1 MAFALTGLHLFV
13 LVLVALMQLLQWT
26 RIARLD
32 ASISTITTQDHHHQV
47 TSNLVKSRG
56 TSREGAPVDDPLHTV
71 SAGGT
76 HPAEVRALLIKYYSE
91 GGQWQD
97 ARAPLHTFPTRD
109 RIGLITIHGKDDA
122 IVDIGM
128 RMLTPRELARSQ
140 GLPDS
145 YVLDPVVNGEP
156 LSKSAQVRMIGNS
169 VCPDVAA

>member
-1 MAFALTGLHLFV
+1 MYSSLSRSCNSYGGHE
-13 LVLVALMQLLQWT
+13 
-26 RIARLD
+26 
-32 ASISTITTQDHHHQV
+32 
-47 TSNLVKSRG
+47 SRG

-97 ARAPLHTFPTRD
+97 ARTPLHTFPTRD

-128 RMLTPRELARSQ
+128 RMLTPRELAR
-140 GLPDS
+140 
-145 YVLDPVVNGEP
+145 
-156 LSKSAQVRMIGNS
+156 AQVRMIGNS